1 MNIFNFLEN
10 TCKKY
15 LLFIERK
22 DNITIGQN
30 TSKIA

>member
-1 MNIFNFLEN
+1 MNIFNFLEKN
-10 TCKKY
+10 IY
-15 LLFIERK
+15 FFLERK